1 MVARFEP
8 PQDPAAS
15 PAERREGPASLQKGG
30 FAACLNEIAET
41 HPEAERLEIWS
52 QDEARVGQKGRTGYV
67 WWQRGHTPR
76 GRRDV
81 GYQSAWIIG
90 AVCPARDTGV
100 ALVLTRLDTEAMNLF
115 LAELS
120 QAVAPGAHGVVLMD
134 KAGWHIAG
142 DLVVP
147 SNLSLVFLPPYSP
160 ELNPIERLWLH
171 LRDNRFSHCV
181 FQTTGEIVDSCCD
194 AWNWMLGQTGRIR
207 SLCSYPWLARV
218 GGAQS
223 REKSSIPRPHRDLDL
238 LSAGPA
244 GRRGYLSARPLH
256 SAGRSRR
263 RAQDGDLQR
272 TAFSDW

>member
-1 MVARFEP
+1 MNEIPCRWSIGRRCRYSAIGHLSECRN
-8 PQDPAAS
+8 
-15 PAERREGPASLQKGG
+15 ERGG
-30 FAACLNEIAET
+30 FAAGLNEIAAA
-41 HPEAERLEIWS
+41 HPEAQRFEIWS

-100 ALVLTRLDTEAMNLF
+100 ALVLTRLDTAAMNLF

-134 KAGWHIAG
+134 KAGWHTAG

-147 SNLSLVFLPPYSP
+147 DNLSLVFLPPYSP

-171 LRDNRFSHCV
+171 LRDNRLTHRV
-181 FQTTGEIVDSCCD
+181 FRTTDEIIDSCCE
-194 AWNWMLGQTGRIR
+194 AWNWLLGQTGCVR
-207 SLCSYPWLARV
+207 SLCSYPWLTQV
-218 GGAQS
+218 GN
-223 REKSSIPRPHRDLDL
+223 
-238 LSAGPA
+238 
-244 GRRGYLSARPLH
+244 
-256 SAGRSRR
+256 
-263 RAQDGDLQR
+263 
-272 TAFSDW
+272 